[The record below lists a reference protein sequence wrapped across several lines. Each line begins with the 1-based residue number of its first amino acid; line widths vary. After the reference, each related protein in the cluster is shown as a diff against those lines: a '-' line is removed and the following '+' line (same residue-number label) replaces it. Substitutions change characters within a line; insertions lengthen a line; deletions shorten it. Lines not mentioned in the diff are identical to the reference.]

1 MNKQLYVIITFP
13 LILLVG
19 IIWGIWFGITIV
31 IEQAGKIW
39 RLGGNWNTDT
49 Y

>member
-1 MNKQLYVIITFP
+1 MNKKCYTIITFLP
-13 LILLVG
+13 MLLVG

-31 IEQAGKIW
+31 IEQTGKIW